1 MSTNIR
7 RGSDGTE
14 QSAELPCDLE
24 SLPEFA
30 CSYLYDD
37 AEDPSEVTV
46 YLDAADVDLMTSW
59 ITVDCETAVPLED
72 AR

>member
-7 RGSDGTE
+7 RGSDSVE
-14 QSAELPCDLE
+14 QSAELPADLA
-24 SLPEFA
+24 SLPEFE

-37 AEDPSEVTV
+37 ADDPSEVTV
-46 YLDAADVDLMTSW
+46 YLDAADVDLMTNW
-59 ITVDCETAVPLED
+59 ITADCETAVSLED